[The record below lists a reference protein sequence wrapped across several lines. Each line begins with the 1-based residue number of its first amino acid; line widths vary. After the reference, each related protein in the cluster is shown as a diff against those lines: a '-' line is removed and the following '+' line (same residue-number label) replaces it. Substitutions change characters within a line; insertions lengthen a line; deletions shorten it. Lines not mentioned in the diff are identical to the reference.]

1 MKGRKRLWK
10 RADCRIRLFC
20 RLLTERQRICL
31 LALLFLLLLAGCI
44 HAIGSPLR
52 RSERGGGSRLEPGRI
67 RAPELIQEKEKW
79 TFNPIL

>member
-1 MKGRKRLWK
+1 MKGKKRIWK

-44 HAIGSPLR
+44 HAIGSPLH
-52 RSERGGGSRLEPGRI
+52 RSEGAGAAGWRQDASGHR
-67 RAPELIQEKEKW
+67 
-79 TFNPIL
+79 N

>member
-1 MKGRKRLWK
+1 MKGKKRIWK

-20 RLLTERQRICL
+20 RAADGEARICL

-52 RSERGGGSRLEPGRI
+52 RSERGGGSRLETGRI
-67 RAPELIQEKEKW
+67 WAPELIQEKEK
-79 TFNPIL
+79 

>member
-1 MKGRKRLWK
+1 MKK
-10 RADCRIRLFC
+10 
-20 RLLTERQRICL
+20 LTREERRRRSQRRQLITY
-31 LALLFLLLLAGCI
+31 LLFLLLLAGCI

>member
-1 MKGRKRLWK
+1 MKGRKRMWK

-20 RLLTERQRICL
+20 RRLTERQRICL

-52 RSERGGGSRLEPGRI
+52 HSEGDGGSRLEKVHI
-67 RAPELIQEKEKW
+67 RVPELIQEKEK
-79 TFNPIL
+79 

>member
-1 MKGRKRLWK
+1 MKGRKRIW
-10 RADCRIRLFC
+10 IRLFC